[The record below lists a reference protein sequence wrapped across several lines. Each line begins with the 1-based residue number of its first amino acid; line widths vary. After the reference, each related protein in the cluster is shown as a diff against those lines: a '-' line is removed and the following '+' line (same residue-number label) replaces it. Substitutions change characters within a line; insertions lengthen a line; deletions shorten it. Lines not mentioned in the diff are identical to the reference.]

1 MFYYVEGA
9 WRRCEQNLA
18 VIDCGGVGY
27 ACHTSQNTIGALKM
41 GKEARLYTYLYVRED
56 VMELFGFA
64 DQEELNCFKM
74 LIGVSGVGPK
84 AALAI
89 LSVAPPGQIALAII
103 TEDAK
108 LLTQAPGIGKK
119 IAQRIVLELRD
130 KMSKGQLE
138 GAAGRRSEAIA
149 AAGKRRR
156 VNHTQ
161 EAVAALMVLGYSQAE
176 AFRAMEGHGHCG
188 IPGSRG
194 YYPCLSQEAW
204 QSVRM

>member
-1 MFYYVEGA
+1 MFYYVEGRVA
-9 WRRCEQNLA
+9 VLEQGLA

-27 ACHTSQNTIGALKM
+27 ACHTSQNTVGALKM
-41 GKEARLYTYLYVRED
+41 GKTARLYTYLYVREGAVD
-56 VMELFGFA
+56 LFGFA

-74 LIGVSGVGPK
+74 LLGVSGVGPK

-89 LSVAPPGQIALAII
+89 LSVAPPSQLALAII

-138 GAAGRRSEAIA
+138 GAAGRAAEAIA
-149 AAGKRRR
+149 VPTAGA
-156 VNHTQ
+156 VNHVQ
-161 EAVAALMVLGYSQAE
+161 EAVAALMVLGYTQAE
-176 AFRAMEGHGHCG
+176 AFTAMEGLETAGMEAEDIIRHCLKKLA
-188 IPGSRG
+188 I
-194 YYPCLSQEAW
+194 Q
-204 QSVRM
+204 

>member
-1 MFYYVEGA
+1 MFYYVEGTVA
-9 WRRCEQNLA
+9 VLEPGLA

-27 ACHTSQNTIGALKM
+27 ACHTSQTTVGNLRT
-41 GKEARLYTYLYVRED
+41 GKKTRLYTFLYVRED
-56 VMELFGFA
+56 IFDLYGFG

-89 LSVAPPGQIALAII
+89 LSVAPPSRLALSVI
-103 TEDAK
+103 TGDEK

-130 KMSKGQLE
+130 KMAKEQLE
-138 GAAGRRSEAIA
+138 SASGGVELPPVAAKGGA
-149 AAGKRRR
+149 

-161 EAVAALMVLGYSQAE
+161 EAVAALMVLGYSRAE
-176 AFRAMEGHGHCG
+176 ALSAMEGLDVSSMEAEDIIRHCLKKLA
-188 IPGSRG
+188 SAA
-194 YYPCLSQEAW
+194 L
-204 QSVRM
+204 

>member
-1 MFYYVEGA
+1 MFYYVEGRVA
-9 WRRCEQNLA
+9 VLEQGLA

-27 ACHTSQNTIGALKM
+27 ACHTSQNTVGALKM
-41 GKEARLYTYLYVRED
+41 GKTARLYTYLYVREGAVD
-56 VMELFGFA
+56 LFGFA

-74 LIGVSGVGPK
+74 LLGVSGVGPK

-89 LSVAPPGQIALAII
+89 LSVAPPSQLALAII

-138 GAAGRRSEAIA
+138 GAAGRAAEAIA
-149 AAGKRRR
+149 VPASGA
-156 VNHTQ
+156 VNHVQ
-161 EAVAALMVLGYSQAE
+161 EAVAALMVLGYTQAE
-176 AFRAMEGHGHCG
+176 AFTAMEGLETAGMEAEDIIRHCLKKLA
-188 IPGSRG
+188 I
-194 YYPCLSQEAW
+194 Q
-204 QSVRM
+204 